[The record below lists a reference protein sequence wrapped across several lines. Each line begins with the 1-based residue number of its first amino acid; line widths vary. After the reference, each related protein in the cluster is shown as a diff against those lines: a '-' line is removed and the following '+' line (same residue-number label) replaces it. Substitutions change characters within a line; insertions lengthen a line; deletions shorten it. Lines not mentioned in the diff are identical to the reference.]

1 MNLYKYFYKHFSS
14 TTSERPVLA
23 GVQSEVFKVMLSLD
37 NKCKWIIIGNIMSK
51 KPKANFS
58 SKFVFVLV
66 RLMTELCT

>member
-37 NKCKWIIIGNIMSK
+37 SKCKWIIIGRVKTGYLDSRGLGQTTQQYNLQS
-51 KPKANFS
+51 
-58 SKFVFVLV
+58 
-66 RLMTELCT
+66 C